1 MVGGESGILKI
12 SPPDSRPVYQPT
24 KRRLVWP
31 NGAIAMCFSADEP
44 QRLRGPQHDFAWVDE
59 LGAWRYPQ
67 EAWDTLMLGLR
78 LGDRPRV
85 IVTTTPKPIRLIRDL
100 VAARTTRV
108 TRGSSYDNLDHLA
121 PTFLSAIVGKY
132 EGTRLGRQEIYAELL
147 EQADGALWTRALLD
161 AARIATGQMP
171 ETKRV
176 VVAIDPAVTAKR
188 QSDETGIIVAGL
200 GIDDLVYVMQDAS
213 GRFSPDEW
221 ARRAVG
227 LFEQHGADRVIGE
240 VNNGGDLVELTLRIV
255 KDTIPF
261 KAVSATKGKR
271 IGAEPISALYE
282 QNRVRHVGGLAQL
295 EDQMC
300 NWVPGSGQPSP
311 DRLDALVW
319 AITELKLTRQDTGIL
334 DFMAAE
340 AAKASS

>member
-1 MVGGESGILKI
+1 M
-12 SPPDSRPVYQPT
+12 R
-24 KRRLVWP
+24 
-31 NGAIAMCFSADEP
+31 
-44 QRLRGPQHDFAWVDE
+44 
-59 LGAWRYPQ
+59 
-67 EAWDTLMLGLR
+67 
-78 LGDRPRV
+78 
-85 IVTTTPKPIRLIRDL
+85 
-100 VAARTTRV
+100 
-108 TRGSSYDNLDHLA
+108 
-121 PTFLSAIVGKY
+121 
-132 EGTRLGRQEIYAELL
+132 LL
-147 EQADGALWTRALLD
+147 ERMVSVGFAEGRRGGCVGEQRDEAGSKQGKRSQHTKARGGKTKMVIGPDLDVGSDKAAQGAQGVD
-161 AARIATGQMP
+161 QGDATG
-171 ETKRV
+171 
-176 VVAIDPAVTAKR
+176 
-188 QSDETGIIVAGL
+188 
-200 GIDDLVYVMQDAS
+200 
-213 GRFSPDEW
+213 
-221 ARRAVG
+221 
-227 LFEQHGADRVIGE
+227 
-240 VNNGGDLVELTLRIV
+240 GGDLVELTLRIV